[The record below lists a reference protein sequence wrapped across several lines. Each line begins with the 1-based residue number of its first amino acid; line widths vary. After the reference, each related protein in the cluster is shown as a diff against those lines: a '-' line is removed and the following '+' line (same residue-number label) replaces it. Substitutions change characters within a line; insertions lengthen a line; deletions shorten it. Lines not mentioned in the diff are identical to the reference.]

1 MAKRLLVLRVTAAAA
16 IVAGLPALS
25 GSTAHRGAVQVLPAQ
40 AAASA
45 PPDVSSASRGSAG
58 SVDPAA
64 LAAPS
69 AEGMIEAA
77 QARLEPRVASRR
89 GPARSASPRAPV
101 IPPVV
106 GAAGG
111 ARSTPPQAPTTRLA
125 PVTAIHS
132 QAAIDRGAL
141 VTWTTSPTC
150 LLAGHDTMGW
160 AWLDDLPAGRVVR
173 VVSGP
178 CAGTYQVVG
187 RRWQPRKGGTM
198 PHWASRYD
206 LVLQTCTG
214 PSGTG
219 FSTARRLSR

>member
-16 IVAGLPALS
+16 VVAVLPALS
-25 GSTAHRGAVQVLPAQ
+25 GSTAHLGTAQVPPAQ
-40 AAASA
+40 AAAPA
-45 PPDVSSASRGSAG
+45 PPAPNASSGSAG
-58 SVDPAA
+58 SVDPSVW
-64 LAAPS
+64 S

-77 QARLEPRVASRR
+77 QSRLEPRVASRR
-89 GPARSASPRAPV
+89 GPARSASPR
-101 IPPVV
+101 
-106 GAAGG
+106 
-111 ARSTPPQAPTTRLA
+111 APTTRLA

>member
-16 IVAGLPALS
+16 VVAGLPVLS
-25 GSTAHRGAVQVLPAQ
+25 GSTAHRDAVQVLPAP
-40 AAASA
+40 A
-45 PPDVSSASRGSAG
+45 PPAQNASRGSAG
-58 SVDPAA
+58 SIDA
-64 LAAPS
+64 AAPSVSS
-69 AEGMIEAA
+69 AEGMFEAA
-77 QARLEPRVASRR
+77 QSRLEPRVASRR
-89 GPARSASPRAPV
+89 GPARSAPPRAPAA
-101 IPPVV
+101 PPAV

-111 ARSTPPQAPTTRLA
+111 VRSAPPPAPTTRLA

-187 RRWQPRKGGTM
+187 HRWQPRKGGTM